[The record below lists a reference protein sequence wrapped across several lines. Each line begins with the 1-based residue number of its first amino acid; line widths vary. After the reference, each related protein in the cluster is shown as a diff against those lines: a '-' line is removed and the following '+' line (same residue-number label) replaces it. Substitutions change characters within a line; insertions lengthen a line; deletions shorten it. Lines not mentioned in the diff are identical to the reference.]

1 MVGLI
6 TCKTHGGD
14 HVWPIQRCCLQM
26 ESDFGQYLHTHWYLI
41 WAVWIHEWCA
51 PFMSFE
57 KRGAYIAPKKWSV
70 STTQLP
76 FYFFTYTNYSITFQ
90 LFWTNLYHITW
101 MNMDIRCRCSWDGP
115 LLCWAYKSRLD
126 HWISWLQVVTAL
138 PPHWIYW
145 RFVHSLPVSSWCAL
159 ICGSRDVPA
168 IFSQV
173 SNVLI
178 ELYWKRL

>member
-6 TCKTHGGD
+6 TCKTHGGVTNPTVLPTNG
-14 HVWPIQRCCLQM
+14 VWFWAIPAYSLI
-26 ESDFGQYLHTHWYLI
+26 SDLSSLDPWM
-41 WAVWIHEWCA
+41 VC
-51 PFMSFE
+51 
-57 KRGAYIAPKKWSV
+57 
-70 STTQLP
+70 P
-76 FYFFTYTNYSITFQ
+76 FYEFWETWSIHCSQKVECFDCSMTFLFFHLHELSII

-115 LLCWAYKSRLD
+115 LLCWAHKSRLD
-126 HWISWLQVVTAL
+126 HWKSWLQVVTAL